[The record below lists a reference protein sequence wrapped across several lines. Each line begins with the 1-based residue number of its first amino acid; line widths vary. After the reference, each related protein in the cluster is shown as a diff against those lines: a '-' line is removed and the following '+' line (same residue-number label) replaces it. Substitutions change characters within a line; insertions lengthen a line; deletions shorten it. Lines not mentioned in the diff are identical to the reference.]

1 MTTISEVINA
11 IGKIQSE
18 DLLKL
23 NRIICEEI
31 KQRNRMKNAIAKA
44 NFVVGDSV
52 HFIHSSTGQKIE
64 GKISKIK
71 QKNILINSA
80 VHGNWNVPASRVIM
94 S

>member
-1 MTTISEVINA
+1 MTTVSDIINA
-11 IGKIQSE
+11 VGKIQSE
-18 DLLKL
+18 DLMKL

-52 HFIHSSTGQKIE
+52 YFIHSSTGQKIE

-71 QKNILINSA
+71 QKNILINA
-80 VHGNWNVPASRVIM
+80 AGLGNWNVPASRVIL